1 MICPCALALVHRLY
15 LPHRE
20 QCGRCKQA
28 MDRASARQP
37 RIQTIS
43 IRDFWRFSSQLIE
56 GQQSLQWL
64 KRTQPCCL
72 LMFFSF
78 ARSCSPFMLSASD
91 PVRVLLAS
99 VPSVLRYQRYFGT
112 TVLVEKS
119 VPYRSVAFG
128 IEKVPKYR
136 FW

>member
-1 MICPCALALVHRLY
+1 MVEEDAAMLLV
-15 LPHRE
+15 
-20 QCGRCKQA
+20 
-28 MDRASARQP
+28 DV
-37 RIQTIS
+37 
-43 IRDFWRFSSQLIE
+43 
-56 GQQSLQWL
+56 
-64 KRTQPCCL
+64 
-72 LMFFSF
+72 FSF